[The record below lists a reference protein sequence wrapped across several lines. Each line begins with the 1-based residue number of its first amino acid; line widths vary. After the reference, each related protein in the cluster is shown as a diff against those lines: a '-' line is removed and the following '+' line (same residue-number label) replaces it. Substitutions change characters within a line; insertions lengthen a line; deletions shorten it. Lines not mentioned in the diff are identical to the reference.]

1 MVQGTRARIGKS
13 KGGERVRN
21 AGKLKAGYYPLPLAE
36 AERIRQWLEFPSTA
50 TVALDPCVGEG
61 TAFAVVA
68 ADQAVLRC
76 GIELDAYRAEKA
88 LAVCGHVIQ
97 GDALETVCPSESVS
111 LLYENPPYDWELGD
125 TGNRRM
131 EAIFLE
137 HTYRWLKPGGVLVF
151 VVPVQRLADC
161 KHVLAPHF
169 RDIAVARLTEPEC
182 LHYKQ
187 VVLFGVRRSRR
198 ERERLSDSEISR
210 TGSYLSCLGF
220 RANEL
225 SSLRDAQSK
234 YPVPPADPVHL
245 SYRGLPLDQ
254 LEDLLPRSAAYR
266 QARPV
271 LFAPNDEIEERPL
284 IPLHGGQIG
293 LLATS
298 GMLDGVFGEG
308 ADRHI
313 AVWQSVKVIDRTEE
327 EEDGTLTIRERER
340 FSNVLTIAY
349 EAGRVAVLK

>member
-1 MVQGTRARIGKS
+1 M
-13 KGGERVRN
+13 RN

-36 AERIRQWLEFPSTA
+36 AGRIRQWLEFPLSA
-50 TVALDPCVGEG
+50 TVTLDPCVGEG
-61 TAFAVVA
+61 TAFAIIA

-88 LAVCGHVIQ
+88 LAVCGHLIQ

-151 VVPVQRLADC
+151 VVPAHRLADC
-161 KHVLAPHF
+161 KTVLAIHF
-169 RDIAVARLTEPEC
+169 SDSAVFRLTEPEC
-182 LHYKQ
+182 VQYKQ
-187 VVLFGVRRSRR
+187 VVLFGVKRSRR
-198 ERERLSDSEISR
+198 ERERLRDADISR
-210 TGSYLSCLGF
+210 AGTYLSCLGF
-220 RANEL
+220 RASEL
-225 SSLRDAQSK
+225 CSLEDARSK
-234 YPVPPADPVHL
+234 YGIPPAEPIQL

-254 LEDLLPRSAAYR
+254 LEDLLPGSAAYR
-266 QARPV
+266 QASRI
-271 LFAPNDEIEERPL
+271 LFAPPESIEARPL

-298 GMLDGVFGEG
+298 GMLNGVFGEG
-308 ADRHI
+308 VDRHL
-313 AVWQSVKVIDRTEE
+313 AVWQSVKVIDKSEE
-327 EEDGTLTIRERER
+327 EDEDGTLTIRERER

-349 EAGRVAVLK
+349 ESGKVAVFK

>member
-1 MVQGTRARIGKS
+1 
-13 KGGERVRN
+13 VRT
-21 AGKLKAGYYPLPLAE
+21 AGKIKAGHYPLPLPE
-36 AERIRQWLEFPSTA
+36 AQRIRRFLEFSPA
-50 TVALDPCVGEG
+50 MTVALDPCVGEG
-61 TAFAVVA
+61 TAFAMIAAGPEVV
-68 ADQAVLRC
+68 RY

-88 LAVCGHVIQ
+88 QAVCTEVIH
-97 GDALETVCPSESVS
+97 GDALETTCPAESVA

-125 TGNRRM
+125 SGNRRM
-131 EAIFLE
+131 EPIFLE

-161 KHVLAPHF
+161 KHVLATHF
-169 RDIAVARLTEPEC
+169 RDIAVFRLIEPDC
-182 LHYKQ
+182 VHYKQ
-187 VVLFGVRRSRR
+187 AVLLGVKRGRR
-198 ERERLSDSEISR
+198 ERERLRDADISR
-210 TGSYLSCLGF
+210 AATYLSCLGF
-220 RANEL
+220 RPNEL
-225 SSLRDAQSK
+225 PSLEDAQSK
-234 YPVPPADPVHL
+234 YPIPPAEPIQL

-266 QARPV
+266 QASPV
-271 LFAPNDEIEERPL
+271 LFAPGNEIEERPL

-298 GMLDGVFGEG
+298 GMLNGVFGEG

-313 AVWQSVKVIDRTEE
+313 AVWQSVKVIDKTEE

-349 EAGRVAVLK
+349 EAGKVAVLK